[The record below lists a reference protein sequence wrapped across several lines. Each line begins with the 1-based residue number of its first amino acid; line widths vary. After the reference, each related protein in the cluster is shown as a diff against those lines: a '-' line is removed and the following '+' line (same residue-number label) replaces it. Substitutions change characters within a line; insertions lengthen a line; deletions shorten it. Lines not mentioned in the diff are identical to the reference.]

1 MRPALRAAICESL
14 RTKADKLAVRYLG
27 AFQFSALAQAASEL
41 AECEGFSLPVSLPFP
56 ARSLTIQSAIAE
68 TIQAAHSLAQS
79 PSDIRAHLALK
90 DAIYQVDVA
99 IGRAADNRPASLLAA
114 NVEPPERVPFAAKRA
129 PREAVL
135 ELSNGSATMAGRN
148 PHAARDLSMRDA
160 RIVAI
165 LAKRRHLNG
174 KPYTRRMIADMI
186 AEAQAMTDDQA
197 ACYIHI

>member
-14 RTKADKLAVRYLG
+14 RAKADKLAVRYLG

-41 AECEGFSLPVSLPFP
+41 AECEGFSLPANLPFP

-68 TIQAAHSLAQS
+68 TIQAAHFLAQF

-148 PHAARDLSMRDA
+148 PHAARELNMRDA

-165 LAKRRHLNG
+165 LAKRRYRTTKNVS
-174 KPYTRRMIADMI
+174 RRQIAELI
-186 AEAQAMTDDQA
+186 GEAQAMTDDQA
-197 ACYIHI
+197 RNYIYC